1 MPIKT
6 LSRFTV
12 GDQIVR
18 YLIDS
23 QSQRVG
29 LEIIPRSMADRV
41 VARRE
46 LLDEPA
52 LASLPARWLPL
63 RAWNVDSLVQVGL
76 VGVPGPGRFA
86 QGRTL
91 RNGAATESLQFS
103 SQRKE
108 GNRIVTVLK
117 SAMGFECE
125 HSLAWTKGGEVLEC
139 KTRFINS
146 SRKPLTLAMLSS
158 FSLGSLSP
166 FHADEA
172 AEKLRLHR
180 FRSAWTA
187 EGRHESRRLEELQIE
202 RSWIGGSMTG
212 ERFGQVGSLP
222 VRGFFPVAAIEDTE
236 AGVTWAAQIAWAGS
250 WQMEVYRRDDCAN
263 FSGGLA
269 DREFGHWSKTIAP
282 GKTFETPPAFLTVV
296 RGGLDAATTRLQAAH
311 RIDVPEVE
319 NDLPVIFNEWCTSWG
334 SPTHDNLVAIADRLR
349 GTGVRYLVIDA
360 GWAEGAAESFLKIGD
375 WIVNRNSFPG
385 GLRAT
390 ADAIRERGLIP
401 GIWFEFEVVTEM
413 AKAFAKTGHQLHFDG
428 VPIHLGDR
436 RFWDFRD
443 PWVHRYLTKK
453 VIDLIRDNGIGYLKV
468 DYNDTIGIGCD
479 GAAATDAKQRPG
491 FQSPGEGLRAHIEG
505 VREFF
510 RKIRREL
517 PGLVIEICASGGHRL
532 EPSLLDFGAM
542 GSFSDAHE
550 TPEVPIV
557 AANVGRLIPARK
569 NQIWAALRT
578 TDSPQRLA
586 YSLAATF
593 LGRMCLSGDVHHLD
607 KCHWALALRAVKL
620 YRRIAPI
627 IRDGVSRRVGSEHV
641 SYRHPAGW
649 QAVTRL
655 AGNGKQAIVV
665 VHSFAGPFPKS
676 IGIELPEGVPWVI
689 ADSFHANRKPPV
701 IRRNRLSW
709 SPEGEFRACVIWL
722 KQK

>member
-1 MPIKT
+1 MIKESKIALPIKT
-6 LSRFTV
+6 LSRFAV

-23 QSQRVG
+23 ESQCVG
-29 LEIIPRSMADRV
+29 LEIIPRSMGNLV
-41 VARRE
+41 VGRRE

-63 RAWNVDSLVQVGL
+63 RAWKVDSLVQVGL

-91 RNGAATESLQFS
+91 RNGSATESLQFF
-103 SQRKE
+103 SQRKK

-117 SAMGFECE
+117 SALGFTCE
-125 HSLAWTKGGEVLEC
+125 HSLAWAKGGEVLQC

-146 SRKPLTLAMLSS
+146 SRKPLTLSMLSS

-172 AEKLRLHR
+172 PEKLWLHR

-187 EGRHESRRLEELQIE
+187 EGRPESRRLEELQIE
-202 RSWIGGSMTG
+202 RSWIGGSVTC

-236 AGVTWAAQIAWAGS
+236 AGVTWAAQVAWAGS
-250 WQMEVYRRDDCAN
+250 WQMEVYRRDDCVN

-282 GKTFETPPAFLTVV
+282 GQAFETPPAFLTVV
-296 RGGLDAATTRLQAAH
+296 SGNLDEATTRLQAAH
-311 RIDVPEVE
+311 RTDVPKVE
-319 NDLPVIFNEWCTSWG
+319 NDLPVIFNEWCTNWG
-334 SPTHDNLVAIADRLR
+334 APTHENLVAIADRLR
-349 GTGVRYLVIDA
+349 GTGVRYLVIDT
-360 GWAEGAAESFLKIGD
+360 GWAEGPEDSVLKIGD
-375 WIVNRNSFPG
+375 WNVNRKSFPG

-390 ADAIRERGLIP
+390 ADAIRKRGLIP
-401 GIWFEFEVVTEM
+401 GIWFEFELVTEM
-413 AKAFAKTGHQLHFDG
+413 AKGFAKTGHQLHFDG
-428 VPIHLGDR
+428 VPIQGGGR

-453 VIDLIRDNGIGYLKV
+453 VIDLIRENRIGYLKV

-479 GAAATDAKQRPG
+479 GAE
-491 FQSPGEGLRAHIEG
+491 SPGEGLRAHIEG
-505 VREFF
+505 VLEFF

-532 EPSLLDFGAM
+532 EPSILDLGAM

-557 AANVGRLIPARK
+557 AANVVRLIPARK

-578 TDSPQRLA
+578 TDSPQRLT

-607 KCHWALALRAVKL
+607 KSQWALALRAVKL
-620 YRRIAPI
+620 YQRIAPI
-627 IRDGVSRRVGSEHV
+627 IRDGVSRRVGSESI

-655 AGNGKQAIVV
+655 AGSGKQALVV
-665 VHSFAGPFPKS
+665 VHSFAGKFPKS
-676 IGIELPEGVPWVI
+676 IGIELPKGNARPWVI
-689 ADSFHANRKPPV
+689 ADSFHVSRKPPL
-701 IRRNRLSW
+701 IRGNRLVW

>member
-1 MPIKT
+1 MINESKSAMPINT

-12 GDQIVR
+12 GDQSLR

-23 QSQRVG
+23 ESQRVG
-29 LEIIPRSMADRV
+29 LEIIPRSMGDRV
-41 VARRE
+41 VVRRE

-52 LASLPARWLPL
+52 LASLPAQWLPL

-91 RNGAATESLQFS
+91 RNGAATESLKFS
-103 SQRKE
+103 SQRKD

-117 SAMGFECE
+117 SDLGFECE
-125 HSLAWTKGGEVLEC
+125 HSLAWARGGEVLEC

-146 SRKPLTLAMLSS
+146 SRRPLTLAMLSS

-166 FHADEA
+166 FHADDA
-172 AEKLRLHR
+172 PGKLCLHR

-187 EGRHESRRLEELQIE
+187 EGRHESRRLEDLQIE
-202 RSWIGGSMTG
+202 RSWIGGSATC

-222 VRGFFPVAAIEDTE
+222 VRGFFPVATIEDTE
-236 AGVTWAAQIAWAGS
+236 AGVAWAAQIAWAGS

-269 DREFGHWSKTIAP
+269 DREFGHWTKTVAP
-282 GKTFETPPAFLTVV
+282 GKAFETPPAFLTVV
-296 RGGLDAATTRLQAAH
+296 RGGIDKATTRLQAAH
-311 RIDVPEVE
+311 RTDVPDVE
-319 NDLPVIFNEWCTSWG
+319 RDLPVLFNEWCTSWG

-360 GWAEGAAESFLKIGD
+360 GWAKGSAESFLKIGD
-375 WIVNRNSFPG
+375 WNVNRKSFPG

-390 ADAIRERGLIP
+390 ADAIRARGLIP
-401 GIWFEFEVVTEM
+401 GIWFEFEVVTEN
-413 AKAFAKTGHQLHFDG
+413 AKAFAEARHQLHCDG

-453 VIDLIRDNGIGYLKV
+453 VIGLIRDNGIGYLKV

-479 GAAATDAKQRPG
+479 GS
-491 FQSPGEGLRAHIEG
+491 QSLGEGLRAHIAG
-505 VREFF
+505 VRDFF
-510 RKIRREL
+510 QKIRREL

-550 TPEVPIV
+550 TLEVPII

-569 NQIWAALRT
+569 NQIWAALRK
-578 TDSPQRLA
+578 TDSPQRIA

-607 KCHWALALRAVKL
+607 KTQWALALRAVKL

-627 IRDGVSRRVGSEHV
+627 LRDGVSRRVGPEHV
-641 SYRHPAGW
+641 SYRHPTGW

-655 AGNGKQAIVV
+655 AGSGKQAVVV
-665 VHSFAGPFPKS
+665 VHSFAEPFPKS
-676 IGIELPEGVPWVI
+676 VGINLPECGGRPWVI
-689 ADSFHANRKPPV
+689 ADSFHANRKPPE
-701 IRRNRLSW
+701 IRGNRLAW
-709 SPEGEFRACVIWL
+709 SPEGAFRACVIWL